1 MEKHSRIRD
10 TLRHIV
16 ATSFRAIRGVFR
28 LAGFLLRLPG
38 LSLRH
43 ALLSNRTGMAS
54 ILVAILVLA
63 GVVQACLRYS
73 PVVMAAV
80 CIGIVVLQILLFRA
94 FLWVYR
100 PEVRIKSFVFLAAA
114 IGVIVAVFRLVEF
127 GLSKV
132 KHRASDGHSL
142 PEDPGTGMD
151 ETDTETQLK
160 EIRIV
165 LRLGRGIWRLI
176 PQTRGQLFPVLMA
189 SWLALTTVAILLF
202 AICFYSLAR
211 IGLPVLEFSGGS
223 GCLWCNLAAS
233 LAVFTTAPI
242 SNVSLTSAWGLFI
255 CGVEVA
261 DALLLLGLFLAL
273 LMRLVPHDSA
283 RGLEK
288 IETAV
293 KEMNEKVETRLEL
306 AFKEFGTGVTRG
318 GTDSPTQ
325 HEPPS

>member
-1 MEKHSRIRD
+1 
-10 TLRHIV
+10 
-16 ATSFRAIRGVFR
+16 
-28 LAGFLLRLPG
+28 
-38 LSLRH
+38 
-43 ALLSNRTGMAS
+43 MAS
-54 ILVAILVLA
+54 ILVSVLVLA
-63 GVVQACLRYS
+63 GAAQVWLRYS
-73 PVVMAAV
+73 PVVIAAI
-80 CIGIVVLQILLFRA
+80 CIAIIVLQILLFRA

-100 PEVRIKSFVFLAAA
+100 PEERIKSFVILAAA
-114 IGVIVAVFRLVEF
+114 IRLVVVVLRFFEF
-127 GLSKV
+127 ALSKV

-142 PEDPGTGMD
+142 QEDAGTGMD
-151 ETDTETQLK
+151 ETDTETQLE

-165 LRLGRGIWRLI
+165 LRLVGGMQRLI
-176 PQTRGQLFPVLMA
+176 PQTRGQLFPILMA
-189 SWLALTTVAILLF
+189 SWLALAALAIVVYG
-202 AICFYSLAR
+202 ICFYSLAG
-211 IGLPVLEFSGGS
+211 IGLPVVDFSGGS

-283 RGLEK
+283 RELEK

-293 KEMNEKVETRLEL
+293 KEMNEKFETRLEL